1 LNPEEICMATWKN
14 LHLGTRLIVSFLA
27 VAFITIGIGCLGIY
41 NLQHMASQE
50 RMAYEKAT
58 VPLGQLAILTGSF
71 NRIRGNVQLLAD
83 CRTEAEL
90 QDYLTRNE
98 KHRTLAEKQ
107 LEGYG
112 RTLVTQDDIQEF
124 QQMKDGFAA
133 FLTMG
138 DRILGLRRAGKTA
151 EASALAA
158 GAYRDQFLAYN
169 QLLDKVIAG
178 NLKQASDIAEDNRR
192 MTQSATLVMAVCMIL
207 GAALVIGLGLATT
220 RSILRPVQAF
230 QAVLGQVAKGDL
242 TVAAPV
248 ASTDEIGDLGR
259 TLNGTLHQ
267 LRTALNKVSDASHT
281 VASGA
286 TELSASAEEMS
297 STTDEISRGGE
308 VIHASTESMAAAITQ
323 FSTSVQQVAGNVKV
337 SVGHSED
344 AVRAAENG
352 SEGGEHLQAGMRRI
366 QASTEQINR
375 ATRVIQE
382 IAQQTNLLSLN
393 AAIEAAKAG
402 QFGAGFAVVA
412 EEVRKLA
419 ERSNNAAK
427 EIEGLLD
434 ESQAAVAGG
443 LEKAEETSRLLGEI
457 REAIGSMA
465 AMMLEINAAAEE
477 QAHTA
482 AEVSRQVFGVSQEV
496 GRNATATHQMSA
508 TTTEIASTANQLARV
523 SEDLAAAMRQFRL

>member
-1 LNPEEICMATWKN
+1 MRTWKN
-14 LHLGTRLIVSFLA
+14 LPLGTRLIASFLA
-27 VAFITIGIGCLGIY
+27 VAALTLAIGILGVF
-41 NLQHMASQE
+41 NLRSMADQE
-50 RMAYEKAT
+50 RMAYEKAS
-58 VPLGQLAILTGSF
+58 VPLGQLAIISGTF
-71 NRIRGNVQLLAD
+71 NRIRGNVQA
-83 CRTEAEL
+83 
-90 QDYLTRNE
+90 
-98 KHRTLAEKQ
+98 LAES
-107 LEGYG
+107 
-112 RTLVTQDDIQEF
+112 
-124 QQMKDGFAA
+124 
-133 FLTMG
+133 
-138 DRILGLRRAGKTA
+138 KTA
-151 EASALAA
+151 EELQTYLDRNAKHRALIEQQMDGYAKTLVDENDAKEFKQMRDGFTGFMAMGDQVQALRRSGKLAEATALVA
-158 GAYRDQFLAYN
+158 GAYRDHYLLYN
-169 QLLDKVIAG
+169 QVIDKAIAG
-178 NLKQASDIAEDNRR
+178 NLKQADDIAEANRR
-192 MTQSATLVMAVCMIL
+192 TSNRAILVMGICMVV
-207 GAALVIGLGLATT
+207 GAGLAIALGLVTT
-220 RSILRPVQAF
+220 RGILRPVKEF
-230 QAVLGQVAKGDL
+230 QMVLGRVAKGDL

-248 ASTDEIGDLGR
+248 DSTDEIGDLGR
-259 TLNGTLHQ
+259 SLNETLHQ
-267 LRTALNKVSDASHT
+267 LRTALNQVSAASHT

-297 STTDEISRGGE
+297 ATTDEISRGGE
-308 VIHASTESMAAAITQ
+308 MIHSSTESMAAAITQ

-352 SEGGEHLQAGMRRI
+352 SKGGEHLQAGMKRI

-427 EIEGLLD
+427 EIEGLLE

-443 LEKAEETSRLLGEI
+443 LEKAEETSQLLGEI

-482 AEVSRQVFGVSQEV
+482 TEVSRQVFGVSQEV

-508 TTTEIASTANQLARV
+508 TTTEIASTANQLAKV
-523 SEDLAAAMRQFRL
+523 SEDLAATMRQFRL